1 MKILIT
7 GGAGFI
13 GSHLAEKLLK
23 DGHTVFILDDLSTGS
38 KKNIAHLLKQSKKII
53 FKRGSVLDKKLVGSL
68 VQKSNAVFHLAA
80 SVGVKTVMERPLY
93 SFVNNVEGTQN
104 VLDAA
109 LRRRVP
115 VLVASSSEVYGKSED
130 VPYREDGDR
139 LYGSV
144 YNARWGYA
152 LSKSVDEFLSLQYAR
167 EKKINVVV
175 VRLFNTVGPRQSSR
189 YGMVIPTFVDSAL
202 KNKPLKVFGNG
213 RQIRCFCHVS
223 DVVLA
228 LSKLLFIKRA
238 YGEIINVGSKEKVTI
253 NDLAKKIVIF
263 TRSRSRII
271 HVPQKL
277 VMKQTG
283 DEMKKRIPDITKI
296 QQLIHWNPKKNL
308 HTILKEVIQSF
319 GKENRK

>member
-23 DGHTVFILDDLSTGS
+23 DGHTVFVLDDLSTGS
-38 KKNIAHLLKQSKKII
+38 KQNIAHLLKQSKKII
-53 FKRGSVLDKKLVGSL
+53 FKQGSVLDKKTVELLVR
-68 VQKSNAVFHLAA
+68 KSDAVFHLAA

-93 SFVNNVEGTQN
+93 SFVNNVDGTQN

-109 LRRRVP
+109 LRRRIP
-115 VLVASSSEVYGKSED
+115 VLVASSSEVYGKSEH

-152 LSKSVDEFLSLQYAR
+152 LSKSADEFIALQYAR
-167 EKKINVVV
+167 EKKLSVVV
-175 VRLFNTVGPRQSSR
+175 VRLFNTVGLRQSSR

-202 KNKPLKVFGNG
+202 KHKPLNAFGDG
-213 RQIRCFCHVS
+213 RQVRCFCHVS

-228 LSKLLFIKRA
+228 LSKLLFTKRA
-238 YGEIINVGSKEKVTI
+238 YGEVINIGSKEKVSI
-253 NDLAKKIVIF
+253 NDLAKKIIML

-277 VMKQTG
+277 VMEQTG
-283 DEMKKRIPDITKI
+283 DEMKIRIPDITKV
-296 QQLIHWNPKKNL
+296 QRLIRWSPKKNL
-308 HTILKEVIQSF
+308 RTILEEVIQSH
-319 GKENRK
+319 KK